1 MAFFSWIIFCC
12 CCCSKPITIFLLF
25 RTYPASCTWCF
36 CQWVP
41 TAIHHSADSVLLP
54 LPDKKWIV
62 PVACVLLPARQRYH
76 FIFCVIYTLV
86 LWCNIRNHCT
96 CYHNVY
102 VCRKPK
108 AVIFQVLKV
117 VTQLT
122 CKYSLDQEGIMI
134 PRISDICHLAPRAVK
149 KNKFLLG
156 WMNRKVTYE
165 KCEVLIIRSQLLFA
179 QFLLPCFK
187 KRHGPTGGSHKEK

>member
-62 PVACVLLPARQRYH
+62 PVACILLPARQCYH
-76 FIFCVIYTLV
+76 FFCVIYTSL
-86 LWCNIRNHCT
+86 LWRNIRNHCT

-102 VCRKPK
+102 MCRKPK
-108 AVIFQVLKV
+108 SIIFQVLKV

-122 CKYSLDQEGIMI
+122 CKHSLDQEGIMI
-134 PRISDICHLAPRAVK
+134 PRISDICQLAPRAVK
-149 KNKFLLG
+149 KTQVLTGMNEQEGCIWEMWSTHNKVSAAFCPVLTTLFQKKT
-156 WMNRKVTYE
+156 WTYWRE
-165 KCEVLIIRSQLLFA
+165 S
-179 QFLLPCFK
+179 
-187 KRHGPTGGSHKEK
+187 